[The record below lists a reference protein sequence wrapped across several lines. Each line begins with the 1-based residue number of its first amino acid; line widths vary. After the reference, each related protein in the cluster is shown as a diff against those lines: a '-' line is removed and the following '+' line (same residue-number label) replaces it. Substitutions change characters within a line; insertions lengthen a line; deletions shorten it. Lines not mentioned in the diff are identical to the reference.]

1 MSKSLTDRQ
10 GATEIVASAAE
21 THASRAAE
29 KFSELFADC
38 LEGKEKLPD
47 ITLLFKLLARKQR
60 AMTALVASADEAY
73 EKELGDDAEPR
84 ERRDLASGKLATEI
98 GEIRDT
104 LDSTFGTVFVK
115 EMGLDGRVDTDPKA
129 VLERAKRLVTALSD
143 PKRVWPKP
151 KRKGIKVDHSAWLED
166 LNAPIAVL
174 EAALGDVAREVR
186 EAQVASEAR
195 NRALAAND
203 DSFSRIAGATAALL
217 RAVGDDAL
225 AARVRPSTRRPG
237 QVATEEEAAPPV
249 GGAGGTGG
257 GG

>member
-1 MSKSLTDRQ
+1 MSRPLTDRQ

-38 LEGKEKLPD
+38 LEGKEKIPD
-47 ITLLFKLLARKQR
+47 IALLFALLARKQR
-60 AMTALVASADEAY
+60 KMTALVATADEAY

-84 ERRDLASGKLATEI
+84 DRRDLASGKLALEI

-143 PKRVWPKP
+143 PKKAWPKP
-151 KRKGIKVDHSAWLED
+151 KRKGIKVDHSAWLDD
-166 LNAPIAVL
+166 LNTPIAVL

-186 EAQVASEAR
+186 EAQMASDAR

-203 DSFSRIAGATAALL
+203 DSFSRVAGATSALL

-225 AARVRPSTRRPG
+225 AARVRPSTRKPG
-237 QVATEEEAAPPV
+237 QVATEEDPPPP
-249 GGAGGTGG
+249 AGGTGATG
-257 GG
+257 GGG